1 MNFEKILRP
10 VIAFLLPPISVFME
24 RGVGRDLA
32 INILLCFLLWLPA
45 SAHALWL
52 LYGAKRKR

>member
-1 MNFEKILRP
+1 MDLERLLRP
-10 VIAFLLPPISVFME
+10 VIAVLLPPISVFLE

-32 INILLCFLLWLPA
+32 INILLCFLFWLPA

-52 LYGAKRKR
+52 LYGARRKR